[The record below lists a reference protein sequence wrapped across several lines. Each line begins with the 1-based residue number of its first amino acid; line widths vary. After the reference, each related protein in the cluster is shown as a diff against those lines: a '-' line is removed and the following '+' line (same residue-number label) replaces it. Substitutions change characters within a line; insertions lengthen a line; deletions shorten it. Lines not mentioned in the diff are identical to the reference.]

1 MPPGI
6 QHCPGQP
13 VPCLTTLSL
22 KKFSLVCTLNLP
34 WHNPR
39 PSPRAL
45 PLGTREKRQPPSF
58 WVAVGRDEGSPQ
70 PPLLQLQPPRFLQL
84 LLTCP
89 FSSFA
94 DLCTCSS
101 TSTSST
107 QRGAQNR
114 ARHSQHGPTGATTR
128 GQPRAGSCWR
138 APGRVGSQP
147 VTRAESPPKHSCS
160 SAQPACWRGHVE
172 GLMGCSPRGQPHPG
186 TAQQARPHRAAD
198 LRPPTPLW
206 LCSAF

>member
-22 KKFSLVCTLNLP
+22 KKLSLVCTLNLP

-45 PLGTREKRQPPSF
+45 PLGTREKRPPPSF
-58 WVAVGRDEGSPQ
+58 RVAVGRDEGSPQ
-70 PPLLQLQPPRFLQL
+70 PPLLQLQPPRFPLL

-89 FSSFA
+89 FSSFG
-94 DLCTCSS
+94 DLCACSS
-101 TSTSST
+101 ILTSST
-107 QRGAQNR
+107 QRGAQNQ
-114 ARHSQHGPTGATTR
+114 ARRSQHGPTGATTR

-160 SAQPACWRGHVE
+160 SAQPAWEPCAGGAMWRV
-172 GLMGCSPRGQPHPG
+172 
-186 TAQQARPHRAAD
+186 
-198 LRPPTPLW
+198 
-206 LCSAF
+206 